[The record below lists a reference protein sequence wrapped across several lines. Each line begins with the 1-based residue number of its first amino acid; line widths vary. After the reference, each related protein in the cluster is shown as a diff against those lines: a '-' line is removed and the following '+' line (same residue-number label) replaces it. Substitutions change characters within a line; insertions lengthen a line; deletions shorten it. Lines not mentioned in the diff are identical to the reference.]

1 MSLITFKKKY
11 GNSPIEKSLDTANS
25 LVGNKHEK
33 ALQCFMNTSY
43 FVVKEGLAFLEVPIA
58 MYVAAK
64 KTELTYKVINILI
77 VPVLAWPH

>member
-1 MSLITFKKKY
+1 
-11 GNSPIEKSLDTANS
+11 
-25 LVGNKHEK
+25 
-33 ALQCFMNTSY
+33 MNTSY

-64 KTELTYKVINILI
+64 KKKTELTYKVINILI